1 MSTSKMING
10 VPVQEHYKNAFH
22 QFDSAK
28 MGIWLFMVTE
38 ILMFGGLFVGYILM
52 HMKYPEMF
60 AEGARFLDWRL
71 GFVNTLVLIFSS
83 FTMALGIYFCQVN
96 QVKKAVMSL
105 AITILCGAIFMVI
118 KYFEYTHKFHMG
130 IFPGTMLNLD
140 VLNEH
145 LLKLGEP
152 TIKSSNLGLY
162 FGFYF
167 CMSGLHGIHV
177 LLGMGLIT
185 WTLIRAM
192 RGDFNANYYT
202 AVEGVGIFWHIVDL
216 IWIFLFPLLYLVG

>member
-1 MSTSKMING
+1 MING